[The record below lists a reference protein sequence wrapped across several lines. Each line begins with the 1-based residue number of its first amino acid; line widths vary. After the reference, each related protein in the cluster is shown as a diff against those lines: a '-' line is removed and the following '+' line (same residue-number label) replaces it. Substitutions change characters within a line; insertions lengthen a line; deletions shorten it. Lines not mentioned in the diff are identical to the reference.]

1 MKEFTI
7 KPLNAE
13 CMKTCRT
20 RVDNLTKPLYSLAKL
35 EEMAVRLAGIFENEQ
50 PESISKGLIIFA
62 GDTAVD
68 GPQNHTK
75 GHESKSVV
83 ARLAEGPSPT
93 GAMAE
98 RLNAPLYVVDAG
110 LEQDTTDLPKVIQKK
125 VNNGS
130 RFFGIHPA
138 FENMSDVEALL
149 EAGAQM
155 ADAMVA
161 QLSED
166 METQLGKG
174 NVAQEGKDNVAQVGK
189 DNVAQLGKEQVTQVH
204 NAIGVGTIGE
214 RSLLSGLAITKAITN
229 YDMAEL
235 LTDNECTLSI
245 REKADRLEQTMKR
258 YGLESAD
265 ALTVLQSVG
274 SPEII
279 MLTGFILKAAS
290 LHCAI
295 VFDTAVTGA
304 AVLAATKINPLVKD
318 YVFPSV
324 AYNEPVHKAQMKYL
338 GFTTYLNYD
347 LAVDEAVGSALG
359 LSLLDASLHMLN
371 DMKTFGEAEVTVAED
386 GPGNIL
392 QDGR

>member
-1 MKEFTI
+1 MREFTI

-13 CMKTCRT
+13 CMKNCRT

-50 PESISKGLIIFA
+50 PKSISKGLIIFA

-68 GPQNHTK
+68 GPQNHTN
-75 GHESKSVV
+75 GHESKAVV
-83 ARLAEGPSPT
+83 ARLAEGQSPT

-98 RLNAPLYVVDAG
+98 RLSAPIYVVDAG
-110 LEQDTTDLPKVIQKK
+110 LEQDTTDLPNVIQKK

-130 RFFGIHPA
+130 RFFGMHPA
-138 FENMSDVEALL
+138 FENTDDVETLL

-155 ADAMVA
+155 AAHMVA
-161 QLSED
+161 QLGED
-166 METQLGKG
+166 MNAEPAGKVIESVEDKVVQPSEAKG
-174 NVAQEGKDNVAQVGK
+174 AQGCY
-189 DNVAQLGKEQVTQVH
+189 
-204 NAIGVGTIGE
+204 AIGVGTIGE

-265 ALTVLQSVG
+265 ALTVLKAVG

-279 MLTGFILKAAS
+279 MLTGFLLKAAE
-290 LHCAI
+290 LHCAV

-304 AVLAATKINPLVKD
+304 AVLAATKMNPLVND

-347 LAVDEAVGSALG
+347 LAVDEAVGSTLG

>member
-7 KPLNAE
+7 KPLHAE
-13 CMKTCRT
+13 CMKNCRI

-35 EEMAVRLAGIFENEQ
+35 EEIAVRLAGIFENEQ
-50 PESISKGLIIFA
+50 PQSIAKSLIIFA

-75 GHESKSVV
+75 GHESKAVV

-110 LEQDTTDLPKVIQKK
+110 LEQDTTDLPNVILKK
-125 VNNGS
+125 VNKGS

-138 FENMSDVEALL
+138 FENMGDVEALL

-155 ADAMVA
+155 AD
-161 QLSED
+161 EI
-166 METQLGKG
+166 
-174 NVAQEGKDNVAQVGK
+174 
-189 DNVAQLGKEQVTQVH
+189 VAQLGKDKVNQVH

-214 RSLLSGLAITKAITN
+214 RSLLSALAITKAATN

-258 YGLESAD
+258 YGLEAAD
-265 ALTVLQSVG
+265 ALTILQSVG

-279 MLTGFILKAAS
+279 MLTGFLLKAAE
-290 LHCAI
+290 LHCAV

>member
-1 MKEFTI
+1 MKEITI
-7 KPLNAE
+7 KPLNGD
-13 CMKTCRT
+13 CMTVCRT

-35 EEMAVRLAGIFENEQ
+35 EEIAVRLAGIFENEQ
-50 PESISKGLIIFA
+50 PKSVKKGIIIFA

-75 GHESKSVV
+75 GHESKAVV

-98 RLNAPLYVVDAG
+98 RLNAPIYVVDSG
-110 LEQDTTDLPKVIQKK
+110 LEQDTTDLTNVIQKK

-130 RFFGIHPA
+130 RFFGMHPA
-138 FENMSDVEALL
+138 FENKADVDALL
-149 EAGAQM
+149 QAGADLAEEM
-155 ADAMVA
+155 AA
-161 QLSED
+161 QGID
-166 METQLGKG
+166 
-174 NVAQEGKDNVAQVGK
+174 
-189 DNVAQLGKEQVTQVH
+189 
-204 NAIGVGTIGE
+204 AIGVGTIGE
-214 RSLLSGLAITKAITN
+214 RSLLSGLALTKAITQ

-245 REKADRLEQTMKR
+245 REKAERLQMTMAR
-258 YGLESAD
+258 YGLEEAEAVD
-265 ALTVLQSVG
+265 ILAAVG
-274 SPEII
+274 SPEIV
-279 MLTGFILKAAS
+279 MLTGFLLKAAS
-290 LHCAI
+290 LQRAV

-304 AVLAATKINPLVKD
+304 AVLAAAKINPLVKD

-347 LAVDEAVGSALG
+347 LAVDEAVGSTLG